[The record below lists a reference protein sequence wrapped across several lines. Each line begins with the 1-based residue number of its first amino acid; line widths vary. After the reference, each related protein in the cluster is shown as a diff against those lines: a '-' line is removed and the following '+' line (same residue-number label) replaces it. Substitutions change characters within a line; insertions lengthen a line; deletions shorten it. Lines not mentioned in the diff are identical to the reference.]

1 MACGRD
7 QRYFNLKG
15 RGMRIVASDYD
26 GTLYSQ
32 GQLLGDVTGAVRR
45 WREAGNLFGLAT
57 GRDFAMTAP
66 EADKWQLPLDFYVC
80 LNGSAI
86 YDKDRQILHQT
97 YLDDGLIAKLVRHP
111 AAAASMHIQL
121 SGAGPLRFV
130 VREGSWFP
138 GLGYPFTQVD
148 EEEAAALKGLSQI
161 SVAYR
166 EQGESDKWEA
176 ILRRDFGSAIAPHRN
191 KMCIDIN
198 AGGVDKA
205 YGLSWLVRH
214 MGWDKDRV
222 HVVGDASNDLAMI
235 RQFGGYTVP
244 GATDEVAEA
253 AVCTCMDVPDM
264 LARLS
269 G

>member
-1 MACGRD
+1 MH
-7 QRYFNLKG
+7 
-15 RGMRIVASDYD
+15 IVASDYD

-80 LNGSAI
+80 LNGAAI
-86 YDKDRQILHQT
+86 YNKDRQLLHQT
-97 YLDDGLIAKLVRHP
+97 CLDDKLIPELVRHP
-111 AAAASMHIQL
+111 AAAASIHIQL
-121 SGAGPLRFV
+121 SEVDELRFV

-138 GLGYPFTQVD
+138 GLGYPFTEVTD
-148 EEEAAALKGLSQI
+148 AEAATFRNLGQI

-166 EQGESDKWEA
+166 DLRESDKWEEV
-176 ILRRDFGSAIAPHRN
+176 LRRDFGDAIAPHHN

-198 AGGVDKA
+198 PGGVDKA

-214 MGWDKDRV
+214 MGWDKERV

-244 GATDEVAEA
+244 GATMEVAEA
-253 AVCTCMDVPDM
+253 AVCTCLDVPDM

>member
-1 MACGRD
+1 
-7 QRYFNLKG
+7 
-15 RGMRIVASDYD
+15 MRIVASDYD

-32 GQLLGDVTGAVRR
+32 GRLLGDVNGAVRR

-66 EADKWQLPLDFYVC
+66 EADKWQIPLDFYVC

-86 YDKDRQILHQT
+86 YDKDRRLLHQT
-97 YLDDGLIAKLVRHP
+97 CLDDDLIVRLVRHP

-130 VREGSWFP
+130 IREGSWFP
-138 GLGYPFTQVD
+138 GLGYPFTEVTD
-148 EEEAAALKGLSQI
+148 EEAATLTRLSQI
-161 SVAYR
+161 SFAYR
-166 EQGESDKWEA
+166 EQEESDRWEKA
-176 ILRRDFGSAIAPHRN
+176 LRRDFGDAIAPHRN
-191 KMCIDIN
+191 KLCIDVN
-198 AGGVDKA
+198 SGGVDKA
-205 YGLSWLVRH
+205 YGLSWLVRR
-214 MGWDKDRV
+214 MGWDKERV

-244 GATDEVAEA
+244 GATAEVAEA
-253 AVCTCMDVPDM
+253 AISICADVPDM